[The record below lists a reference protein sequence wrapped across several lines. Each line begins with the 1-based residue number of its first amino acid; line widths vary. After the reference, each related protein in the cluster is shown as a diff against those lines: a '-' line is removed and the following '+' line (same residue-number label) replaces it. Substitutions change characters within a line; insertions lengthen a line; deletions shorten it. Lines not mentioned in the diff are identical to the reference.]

1 MTVRFLLI
9 CEGSSDA
16 ALISHIQRS
25 LIHCGVSEADG
36 TASYRGRS
44 ISEKIR
50 LGLQQYGAADLLFIH
65 RDADNAGADARYTEI
80 EKGVSGAGYR
90 GDWVGI
96 VPVRMMEAWLLV
108 DEPAIRRVAGRPRAT
123 VPLDLPPP
131 ADLEGL
137 ADPKQRLREVLLSAG
152 GPRGVR
158 RRKRFIAGFAGFRRQ
173 LTESLPLGGPL
184 DQVPAWA
191 RFRDDVAT
199 VVRAWQNR

>member
-16 ALISHIQRS
+16 ALIFHIQRL
-25 LIHCGVSEADG
+25 LIHCGASEADG
-36 TASYRGRS
+36 TASFRGRS
-44 ISEKIR
+44 IGEKIR
-50 LGLQQYGAADLLFIH
+50 LGLRQYGAADLLFIH

-80 EKGVSGAGYR
+80 ERGVSDAGYF

-108 DEPAIRRVAGRPRAT
+108 DEPAIRRVAGHPRGSE
-123 VPLDLPPP
+123 PLDLPSP

-158 RRKRFIAGFAGFRRQ
+158 RRKRFVAGFGGLRRQ
-173 LTESLPLGGPL
+173 LMENLPLGGPL
-184 DQVPAWA
+184 EQVPAWV
-191 RFRDDVAT
+191 RFRNDVFG
-199 VVRAWQNR
+199 VVRTRLGG

>member
-16 ALISHIQRS
+16 ALIFHLQRL
-25 LIHCGVSEADG
+25 LIHCGASEADG
-36 TASYRGRS
+36 TASYRGRT

-50 LGLQQYGAADLLFIH
+50 LGMQYGVADLLFIH
-65 RDADNAGADARYTEI
+65 RDADNAGADARYGEI
-80 EKGVSGAGYR
+80 ERGVSGAGYR

-123 VPLDLPPP
+123 VPLDLPSP

-137 ADPKQRLREVLLSAG
+137 ADPKQRLRQVLLSAG
-152 GPRGVR
+152 EPRGVR
-158 RRKRFIAGFAGFRRQ
+158 RRKRFIAGFASFRRQ
-173 LTESLPLGGPL
+173 LTENLPLGGPL
-184 DQVPAWA
+184 DQVPAWV
-191 RFRDDVAT
+191 RFRDDVAK
-199 VVRAWQNR
+199 VLRAWQKG

>member
-9 CEGSSDA
+9 CEGSSDT
-16 ALISHIQRS
+16 ALVLHIQRL
-25 LIHCGVSEADG
+25 LIHCGASEADG

-80 EKGVSGAGYR
+80 ERGVSGAGYR

-108 DEPAIRRVAGRPRAT
+108 DEPAIRRVAGRPRGS

-152 GPRGVR
+152 GPRGAR

-173 LTESLPLGGPL
+173 LAENLPLGGPL
-184 DQVPAWA
+184 AQVPAWV
-191 RFRDDVAT
+191 RFRDDVAL
-199 VVRAWQNR
+199 VVRAWQNG